1 MANYLYKPITEM
13 PGNSGKSASA
23 SGMTRFVI
31 NKRQRIRKDGD
42 GGTPPTTP
50 TPKPIAPSTPPKNTL
65 STGPMEAAKAGA
77 LRNQPAPTLKQQVQ
91 QLFPQGNLIQAP
103 QRQATRQ
110 AQNNYLQA
118 NATPTPASQT
128 YNPRVWNTDTQ
139 SSPGMQTIKTPQN
152 AWYNNLNNKA
162 VQDSYIAMG
171 FPAGGQAQMANQN
184 GYLVGQVGNPMGNP
198 PSAISLSQ
206 YKPGYG
212 RLNGTYK
219 SMKKSQ
225 GAKMSNMRK
234 GYYNWGKIVS
244 PALDVVSDAASGVR
258 AVIKSPEVRSAV
270 ADAARGVAAST
281 RQVRG
286 AVGEAV
292 RNRRVASTPVVVEV
306 ITEAPKKKRVRSS
319 GKASTPPVVTPT
331 TPTGDLGSELGA
343 ADVQIGSFNRGVRGP
358 LQRFVAR
365 TAGRIA
371 GLPYEGLARF
381 RQVRADAAGAAATSA
396 KAEQRKLVREAL
408 KQRRAA
414 RAWEA
419 SRVGHETDRLAA
431 LTSAGKVGNEAG
443 ESAAR
448 AYIPIRNTA
457 AALALLGGGY
467 AANQYLGKRMNKGM
481 YKGNSE
487 GSKKMNG
494 SALAAMLM
502 NTGRGTAEGIRS
514 GGYEAQSIGP
524 REQTKL
530 LNMLMQMK
538 TLLVRD
544 PENPKMNPER
554 KPSASR
560 SPMKAP
566 NYGNSGG
573 VSDPENPYFSAK
585 TPARRS
591 SNTGQGGMKKGI
603 NWAKLS
609 SRVLGTAA
617 DAVRDNASRVNSAV
631 GYSSLHNG
639 PRPRPGRLTT
649 KPWDSNKPAFPAA
662 YLSDAQANKIS
673 RLAGR
678 AYNFGENTL
687 ARRSDNLLDPRM
699 ERAYNNKK
707 NNSAKAAISG
717 LSTLAALSL
726 AASLQNR
733 NKRTSAAGSR
743 GVAKGM
749 SKGMYKNAGSMNPS
763 ALAAM
768 LMATGRGTAGGMRNG
783 GYEAQSIGPRM
794 QDQRLRMLMQRGG
807 IIRDP
812 ENEQYMP
819 MPTRTMTPPRRPTT
833 TPQTRIDPANPYF
846 MPYATRTRM
855 PTATPLPNTS
865 KRMSKS
871 ISNIYQGSTKHVVGG
886 YRGAMGKSFYKS
898 AAARPTQAT
907 KNHRSSK
914 FGI

>member
-23 SGMTRFVI
+23 SGMTRFEV
-31 NKRQRIRKDGD
+31 NKRRKIRKDGN
-42 GGTPPTTP
+42 GGTSTTP
-50 TPKPIAPSTPPKNTL
+50 TPKPLAPSTPRNL
-65 STGPMEAAKAGA
+65 STGPMDAAKAGA

-91 QLFPQGNLIQAP
+91 QLVPRGNLIQAP

-118 NATPTPASQT
+118 NATPTPTSQT

-152 AWYNNLNNKA
+152 AWYNNLNNKR
-162 VQDSYIAMG
+162 VQDSYTAMG
-171 FPAGGQAQMANQN
+171 FPDGGQAQMANQN

-206 YKPGYG
+206 YRPGYG

-234 GYYNWGKIVS
+234 GISWGKIVS
-244 PALDVVSDAASGVR
+244 GALDAGSDAAYKAR
-258 AVIKSPEVRSAV
+258 ALANAARSPEVRAAV
-270 ADAARGVAAST
+270 VDAARSVKAGAKQVGST
-281 RQVRG
+281 M
-286 AVGEAV
+286 GEAV
-292 RNRRVASTPVVVEV
+292 RTRRAAQTPPIVEV
-306 ITEAPKKKRVRSS
+306 IAEAPKKKRVRSS

-331 TPTGDLGSELGA
+331 APTGSVGSTLGA
-343 ADVQIGSFNRGVRGP
+343 ADVDVGSMQRSPRSP
-358 LQRFVAR
+358 LQMLVAR
-365 TAGRIA
+365 TYGRLA

-381 RQVRADAAGAAATSA
+381 RQGRAVAAGKAASDAREA
-396 KAEQRKLVREAL
+396 ARKLITD
-408 KQRRAA
+408 A
-414 RAWEA
+414 RTQAKDARDWDKK
-419 SRVGHETDRLAA
+419 RLNHETDRLAA
-431 LTSAGKVGNEAG
+431 LTSAGKIGNEAA
-443 ESAAR
+443 EAA
-448 AYIPIRNTA
+448 ANFYPKARNTA
-457 AALALLGGGY
+457 AILAALGGGY
-467 AANQYLGKRMNKGM
+467 AAKEYFGKRMSKGLR
-481 YKGNSE
+481 KGNSE
-487 GSKKMNG
+487 GNKKMNG
-494 SALAAMLM
+494 AALAAMLM

-524 REQTKL
+524 REQTRL

-544 PENPKMNPER
+544 PENPNMNPAR
-554 KPSASR
+554 KPSAPR

-573 VSDPENPYFSAK
+573 VSDPENPFFSAK
-585 TPARRS
+585 TPGRRS
-591 SNTGQGGMKKGI
+591 SNTGQGGMKKRF
-603 NWAKLS
+603 N
-609 SRVLGTAA
+609 
-617 DAVRDNASRVNSAV
+617 
-631 GYSSLHNG
+631 
-639 PRPRPGRLTT
+639 
-649 KPWDSNKPAFPAA
+649 
-662 YLSDAQANKIS
+662 
-673 RLAGR
+673 
-678 AYNFGENTL
+678 
-687 ARRSDNLLDPRM
+687 
-699 ERAYNNKK
+699 
-707 NNSAKAAISG
+707 
-717 LSTLAALSL
+717 
-726 AASLQNR
+726 
-733 NKRTSAAGSR
+733 
-743 GVAKGM
+743 
-749 SKGMYKNAGSMNPS
+749 KNAGSMNPS

-794 QDQRLRMLMQRGG
+794 QDQRLRMLMQRSG

-819 MPTRTMTPPRRPTT
+819 IPTRTMTPPRRPTT
-833 TPQTRIDPANPYF
+833 TPQTRIDPSNPYYNAF
-846 MPYATRTRM
+846 ATMTRT
-855 PTATPLPNTS
+855 PTATPFPNTS

-871 ISNIYQGSTKHVVGG
+871 ISNIYQDNTKHVVGG

>member
-31 NKRQRIRKDGD
+31 NKRQKIRKDGN
-42 GGTPPTTP
+42 GGTSTTP
-50 TPKPIAPSTPPKNTL
+50 TPKPLAPSTPRNL

-77 LRNQPAPTLKQQVQ
+77 LRNQPAPIV
-91 QLFPQGNLIQAP
+91 PRGNLIQAP
-103 QRQATRQ
+103 QQQAIQATSQ
-110 AQNNYLQA
+110 AYLQA
-118 NATPTPASQT
+118 NATPTPTSQT

-152 AWYNNLNNKA
+152 AWYNNLNNKR
-162 VQDSYIAMG
+162 VQDSYTAMG
-171 FPAGGQAQMANQN
+171 FPDGGQAQMANQN

-206 YKPGYG
+206 YRPGYG

-234 GYYNWGKIVS
+234 GVNWGKITS
-244 PALDVVSDAASGVR
+244 GILDAGSDAAYGAR
-258 AVIKSPEVRSAV
+258 ALMNAARSPEVRSAV
-270 ADAARGVAAST
+270 VDAARGVKAGAKQVGST
-281 RQVRG
+281 MG
-286 AVGEAV
+286 AAV
-292 RNRRVASTPVVVEV
+292 RNRRVAQTPPIVEV
-306 ITEAPKKKRVRSS
+306 IAEAPKKKRVRSS

-331 TPTGDLGSELGA
+331 SSLGGRDVEIASMEQRPRGA
-343 ADVQIGSFNRGVRGP
+343 LNMFLSTNY
-358 LQRFVAR
+358 
-365 TAGRIA
+365 GRLRA
-371 GLPYEGLARF
+371 LPYEGLAAYRGK
-381 RQVRADAAGAAATSA
+381 RAQAYGSAASSARDEATKLIERAQRYTDDAKSFDS
-396 KAEQRKLVREAL
+396 KKIDMD
-408 KQRRAA
+408 
-414 RAWEA
+414 
-419 SRVGHETDRLAA
+419 TDRLAA
-431 LTSAGKVGNEAG
+431 LTVAGRKANQAA
-443 ESAAR
+443 ESFASEIYPKAK
-448 AYIPIRNTA
+448 
-457 AALALLGGGY
+457 AALIGASILGGGY
-467 AANQYLGKRMNKGM
+467 AANEYLGKRMKKGM

-494 SALAAMLM
+494 AALAAMLM

-530 LNMLMQMK
+530 LNMLMQMQSV
-538 TLLVRD
+538 LIRD

-554 KPSASR
+554 KPSAPR

-585 TPARRS
+585 TPVRRS

-603 NWAKLS
+603 NWARLAS
-609 SRVLGTAA
+609 SGYGTAA
-617 DAVRDNASRVNSAV
+617 DAVRDNASRANRAV
-631 GYSSLHNG
+631 GYYSLHNG
-639 PRPRPGRLTT
+639 PRPPSRRMKQQPGGG
-649 KPWDSNKPAFPAA
+649 KMFPAS
-662 YLSDAQANKIS
+662 YLTDAQANKLS
-673 RLAGR
+673 SLARR
-678 AYNFGENTL
+678 AYDFGENTL

-699 ERAYNNKK
+699 ERAYNNRTNQALKNAIKAITTGGSVIAGYNLAERYDNKK
-707 NNSAKAAISG
+707 
-717 LSTLAALSL
+717 
-726 AASLQNR
+726 
-733 NKRTSAAGSR
+733 R

-812 ENEQYMP
+812 ENAQYMP
-819 MPTRTMTPPRRPTT
+819 LPTRTMTPPRRPTT
-833 TPQTRIDPANPYF
+833 TPQTRIDPSNPYYNAF
-846 MPYATRTRM
+846 ATMTRT
-855 PTATPLPNTS
+855 PTATPFPNTS

-871 ISNIYQGSTKHVVGG
+871 ISNIQQGSTKHVVGG